1 MLHNIVYKITNK
13 INGKIYIGVHCT
25 NNLNDSYMGSGLM
38 LKKAIEKYGVEN
50 FKKEIL
56 VDFDTA
62 EVAYRME
69 KMLVNEDFIK
79 RRDTYNMNIGGH
91 GGWYRANTPEAQ
103 AKSIKNRTGMKRSS
117 ETCLKISSALKGK
130 TASEETRAKMS
141 AAHKGRISPMKGK
154 KHSEESRV
162 KMSKNVKK
170 AKNMIPKEQL
180 VAANKRKRDEFG
192 RFKKKGQLNQLA
204 FLKIL

>member
-1 MLHNIVYKITNK
+1 
-13 INGKIYIGVHCT
+13 
-25 NNLNDSYMGSGLM
+25 
-38 LKKAIEKYGVEN
+38 
-50 FKKEIL
+50 
-56 VDFDTA
+56 
-62 EVAYRME
+62 
-69 KMLVNEDFIK
+69 
-79 RRDTYNMNIGGH
+79 
-91 GGWYRANTPEAQ
+91 
-103 AKSIKNRTGMKRSS
+103 MKRSS

-192 RFKKKGQLNQLA
+192 RLKKKA
-204 FLKIL
+204 S